1 MIEFKNRLKILFFVM
16 GFYYYLCLLY
26 TPEFMS
32 VIVSG
37 LNKNFELEFIYSM
50 IIELHE
56 IMLNVINHTVLLFL
70 IPFIVN
76 EFVIYFKPALY
87 DKEKLFAYGMAI
99 VVVVTFTVNMLVS
112 FWLLDCFM
120 QYYILQ
126 SLGFFKLTGVK
137 AMPDFKFM
145 IIQVLSYIKHSMY
158 TFIWYNI
165 GVIYFL
171 KFFNKDLNIKL
182 NIRLS
187 NFVLFLY
194 LYLIGC
200 FMIDSL
206 IQLMYFYGTQVIEL
220 EFLIFAEF
228 FFMHQLYH
236 DKELEEV
243 I

>member
-1 MIEFKNRLKILFFVM
+1 MIEFKNRVKILFFVM
-16 GFYYYLCLLY
+16 GFYYNLCLLY

-37 LNKNFELEFIYSM
+37 LKRNFELEFIYSM
-50 IIELHE
+50 IIELYDMMH
-56 IMLNVINHTVLLFL
+56 NVISYSVLLFL
-70 IPFIVN
+70 IPFIIN

-87 DKEKLFAYGMAI
+87 DREKLFAYGMAF
-99 VVVVTFTVNMLVS
+99 VVFVTYFVNMLVS
-112 FWLLDCFM
+112 FWLLDCFT

-126 SLGFFKLTGVK
+126 SLAFFKLTGVK
-137 AMPDFKFM
+137 TLPDFKFM
-145 IIQVLSYIKHSMY
+145 IIQVLIYTKHSMY

-171 KFFNKDLNIKL
+171 KFFHKDLNIKL

-200 FMIDSL
+200 FMIDTL
-206 IQLMYFYGTQVIEL
+206 IQLLYFYGTQVIEL

-228 FFMHQLYH
+228 FFMHQLYR